1 MLATLAGEM
10 KSILYPFWICF
21 LFKSGRCA
29 RNVRERLATGRTTI
43 EAWENDMS
51 YYKKFVTLVVA
62 GITSAGVMSG
72 PVAGSEKGAIISFN
86 GPAGEAYIGRFIKGI
101 KETAALKGFDI
112 KVFENQ
118 FNQAEQDQQV
128 QQVLAAG
135 QLPDVFI
142 WWPSDATAG
151 LGSLRALA
159 RTGVPVLKINQLPND
174 QDKQYIFGYAG
185 PDDRLRAR
193 NAGYMMREAAARKKA
208 EGGNGFNV
216 LVLSYPHSYGGYGL
230 SINAF
235 KDAIAGSDLTIIGDI
250 GEGFGQANGY
260 KGAAKLIAAHRDQGI
275 HFVYG
280 MDDAILTGGI
290 QAFEEAGY
298 VMGEDVIAVGTVCNG
313 DKQLIE
319 EGKQFGTTLQSP
331 LHEGQLAIKMV
342 EEYLETGE
350 LAHYINFTPNPA
362 VTLDNLETVALRG
375 YDGKLY
381 GIDELCSGAWGS

>member
-1 MLATLAGEM
+1 MSYFTKLAGV
-10 KSILYPFWICF
+10 
-21 LFKSGRCA
+21 A
-29 RNVRERLATGRTTI
+29 LAG
-43 EAWENDMS
+43 
-51 YYKKFVTLVVA
+51 
-62 GITSAGVMSG
+62 GIAISSMATSAFAAS
-72 PVAGSEKGAIISFN
+72 IISFN
-86 GPAGEAYIGRFIKGI
+86 GPAGEAYIGKFIKGI
-101 KETAALKGFDI
+101 KNTAELKGFDI
-112 KVFENQ
+112 KVYENQ

-142 WWPSDATAG
+142 WWPSDAVAG

-159 RTGVPVLKINQLPND
+159 KTGVPVLKINQLPNE

-193 NAGYMMREAAARKKA
+193 NAGYMMREAAAAKKA
-208 EGGNGFNV
+208 AGGAGFNV

-235 KDAIAGSDLTIIGDI
+235 NEAIAGSDLKIIGDVD
-250 GEGFGQANGY
+250 EGFGQANGY
-260 KGAAKLIAAHRDQGI
+260 KGAAKMIAALQGQSI
-275 HFVYG
+275 DFVYG
-280 MDDAILTGGI
+280 MDDAMLTGGI
-290 QAFEEAGY
+290 KALEEAGM

-342 EEYLETGE
+342 EEYLNTGK
-350 LAHYINFTPNPA
+350 LANYINFTPNPS
-362 VTLDNLETVALRG
+362 VTKDTIETTALRG

-381 GIDELCSGAWGS
+381 TIEELCSGAWGG

>member
-1 MLATLAGEM
+1 
-10 KSILYPFWICF
+10 
-21 LFKSGRCA
+21 
-29 RNVRERLATGRTTI
+29 
-43 EAWENDMS
+43 MS
-51 YYKKFVTLVVA
+51 YYTKSMSVLVAAGLTL
-62 GITSAGVMSG
+62 GSFSSAAFAASIV
-72 PVAGSEKGAIISFN
+72 SFN

-101 KETAALKGFDI
+101 KDTAELKGYDI
-112 KVFENQ
+112 KVYENQ

-128 QQVLAAG
+128 QQVLSTG

-142 WWPSDATAG
+142 WWPSDAVAG

-159 RTGVPVLKINQLPND
+159 KTGIPVLKINQLPNE

-193 NAGYMMREAAARKKA
+193 NAGYMMREAEAAKKA
-208 EGGNGFNV
+208 AGGTGFNV
-216 LVLSYPHSYGGYGL
+216 LALSYPHSYGGYGL

-235 KDAIAGSDLTIIGDI
+235 KEAIAGSDLEIIGDVD
-250 GEGFGQANGY
+250 EGFGQSNGY
-260 KGAAKLIAAHRDQGI
+260 KGAAKMIAALQGQSI
-275 HFVYG
+275 DFVYG

-290 QAFEEAGY
+290 KALEEAGL
-298 VMGEDVIAVGTVCNG
+298 VMGKDVIAVGTVCNG

-342 EEYLETGE
+342 EEYLNTGKLE
-350 LAHYINFTPNPA
+350 NYINFTPNPS
-362 VTLDNLETVALRG
+362 VTAETIETTALRG

-381 GIDELCSGAWGS
+381 TIEELCSGAWGG

>member
-1 MLATLAGEM
+1 MSQLCKTACAALIASLLLGVSATA
-10 KSILYPFWICF
+10 
-21 LFKSGRCA
+21 A
-29 RNVRERLATGRTTI
+29 
-43 EAWENDMS
+43 
-51 YYKKFVTLVVA
+51 
-62 GITSAGVMSG
+62 SAAS
-72 PVAGSEKGAIISFN
+72 IISFN

-101 KETAALKGFDI
+101 KETAALKNLDI

-142 WWPSDATAG
+142 WWPSDAVAG

-159 RTGVPVLKINQLPND
+159 KTGIPVLKINQLPNE

-193 NAGYMMREAAARKKA
+193 NAGYMMREASAQKKA
-208 EGGNGFNV
+208 EGGEGFNV
-216 LVLSYPHSYGGYGL
+216 IALSYPHSYGGYGL

-235 KDAIAGSDLTIIGDI
+235 KDAIAGSDLKIIGDI

-260 KGAAKLIAAHRDQGI
+260 KGAAKLIAKLRDEGI

-290 QAFEEAGY
+290 GALEEAGY
-298 VMGEDVIAVGTVCNG
+298 KMGTDVIAVGTVCNG

-342 EEYLETGE
+342 EEYLQTGK
-350 LAHYINFTPNPA
+350 LANYINFTPNPA
-362 VTLDNLETVALRG
+362 VTLDNLETTALRG

-381 GIDELCSGAWGS
+381 GIDELCSGAWGG

>member
-1 MLATLAGEM
+1 MTLIRKLLAVAAAASVALTAGM
-10 KSILYPFWICF
+10 SAAQTKGSI
-21 LFKSGRCA
+21 
-29 RNVRERLATGRTTI
+29 V
-43 EAWENDMS
+43 
-51 YYKKFVTLVVA
+51 
-62 GITSAGVMSG
+62 
-72 PVAGSEKGAIISFN
+72 SFN
-86 GPAGEAYIGRFIKGI
+86 GPAGEAYIGRFIKGL

-112 KVFENQ
+112 KVYENQ

-208 EGGNGFNV
+208 EGGEGFNV
-216 LVLSYPHSYGGYGL
+216 IVLSYPHSYGGYGL

-235 KDAIAGSDLTIIGDI
+235 NDAIAGSDLTIIGDV

-260 KGAAKLIAAHRDQGI
+260 KGAAKLVAKLRDQGI

-290 QAFEEAGY
+290 GALEEAGY
-298 VMGEDVIAVGTVCNG
+298 TMGEDVIAVGTVCNG

-342 EEYLETGE
+342 EEFLNTGE
-350 LAHYINFTPNPA
+350 LENYINFTPNPS
-362 VTLDNLETVALRG
+362 VTLDNIETVALRG
-375 YDGKLY
+375 YDGNLY

>member
-1 MLATLAGEM
+1 MQHLNKAIGLVLTAGLALGAMTASAVAQDKG
-10 KSILYPFWICF
+10 SI
-21 LFKSGRCA
+21 
-29 RNVRERLATGRTTI
+29 V
-43 EAWENDMS
+43 
-51 YYKKFVTLVVA
+51 
-62 GITSAGVMSG
+62 
-72 PVAGSEKGAIISFN
+72 SFN

-135 QLPDVFI
+135 QLPDVFV

-159 RTGVPVLKINQLPND
+159 RTGVPVLKINQLPNE

-193 NAGYMMREAAARKKA
+193 NAGYMMREAAARKLA
-208 EGGNGFNV
+208 EGGEGFNV

-235 KDAIAGSDLTIIGDI
+235 KDAIAGSPLTIIGDV

-260 KGAAKLIAAHRDQGI
+260 KGAAKLIAAHRDEGI
-275 HFVYG
+275 HYVYG

-290 QAFEEAGY
+290 GAFEEAGY
-298 VMGEDVIAVGTVCNG
+298 KMGEDVIAVGTVCNG

-342 EEYLETGE
+342 EEYLETGA
-350 LAHYINFTPNPA
+350 LSKYINFTPN
-362 VTLDNLETVALRG
+362 
-375 YDGKLY
+375 LY
-381 GIDELCSGAWGS
+381 GIDELCSGAWGG

>member
-1 MLATLAGEM
+1 MSYFTKLAGV
-10 KSILYPFWICF
+10 
-21 LFKSGRCA
+21 A
-29 RNVRERLATGRTTI
+29 LAG
-43 EAWENDMS
+43 
-51 YYKKFVTLVVA
+51 
-62 GITSAGVMSG
+62 GIAISSMATSAFAAS
-72 PVAGSEKGAIISFN
+72 IISFN
-86 GPAGEAYIGRFIKGI
+86 GPAGEAYIGKFIKGI
-101 KETAALKGFDI
+101 KNTAELKGFDI
-112 KVFENQ
+112 KVYENQ

-142 WWPSDATAG
+142 WWPSDAVAG

-159 RTGVPVLKINQLPND
+159 KTGVPVLKINQLPNE

-193 NAGYMMREAAARKKA
+193 NAGYMMREAAAAKKA
-208 EGGNGFNV
+208 AGGAGFNV

-235 KDAIAGSDLTIIGDI
+235 NEAIAGSDLKIIGDVD
-250 GEGFGQANGY
+250 EGFGQANGY
-260 KGAAKLIAAHRDQGI
+260 KGAAKMIAALQGQSI
-275 HFVYG
+275 DFVYG

-290 QAFEEAGY
+290 KALEEAGM

-342 EEYLETGE
+342 EEYLNTGK
-350 LAHYINFTPNPA
+350 LANYINFTPNPS
-362 VTLDNLETVALRG
+362 VTKDTIETTALRG
-375 YDGKLY
+375 YDGKLCT
-381 GIDELCSGAWGS
+381 IEELCSGAWGG

>member
-1 MLATLAGEM
+1 MSYFTKLAGV
-10 KSILYPFWICF
+10 
-21 LFKSGRCA
+21 A
-29 RNVRERLATGRTTI
+29 LAG
-43 EAWENDMS
+43 
-51 YYKKFVTLVVA
+51 
-62 GITSAGVMSG
+62 GIAISSMATSAFAAS
-72 PVAGSEKGAIISFN
+72 IISFN
-86 GPAGEAYIGRFIKGI
+86 GPAGEAYIGKFIKGI
-101 KETAALKGFDI
+101 KNTAELKGFDI
-112 KVFENQ
+112 KVYENQ

-142 WWPSDATAG
+142 WWPSDAVAG

-159 RTGVPVLKINQLPND
+159 KTGVPVLKINQLPND

-193 NAGYMMREAAARKKA
+193 NAGYMMREAAAAKKA
-208 EGGNGFNV
+208 AGGAGFNV

-235 KDAIAGSDLTIIGDI
+235 NEAIAGSDLKIIGDVD
-250 GEGFGQANGY
+250 EGFGQANGY
-260 KGAAKLIAAHRDQGI
+260 KGAAKMIAALQGQSI
-275 HFVYG
+275 DFVYG

-290 QAFEEAGY
+290 KALEEAGM

-342 EEYLETGE
+342 EEYLNTGK
-350 LAHYINFTPNPA
+350 LANYINFTPNPS
-362 VTLDNLETVALRG
+362 VTKDTIETTALRG

-381 GIDELCSGAWGS
+381 TIEELCSGAWEG

>member
-1 MLATLAGEM
+1 MRLTRKIGGMFVAAAMLAGTHVGSVHAADKG
-10 KSILYPFWICF
+10 SI
-21 LFKSGRCA
+21 
-29 RNVRERLATGRTTI
+29 V
-43 EAWENDMS
+43 
-51 YYKKFVTLVVA
+51 
-62 GITSAGVMSG
+62 
-72 PVAGSEKGAIISFN
+72 SFN
-86 GPAGEAYIGRFIKGI
+86 GPAGEAYIGRFITGI

-135 QLPDVFI
+135 VLPDVFI

-159 RTGVPVLKINQLPND
+159 KTGVPVLKINQLPNE

-193 NAGYMMREAAARKKA
+193 NAGYMMREAAAAKKA
-208 EGGNGFNV
+208 AGGDGFNV
-216 LVLSYPHSYGGYGL
+216 IVLSYPHSYGGYGL

-235 KDAIAGSDLTIIGDI
+235 KEAIAGSDLNIIGDVD
-250 GEGFGQANGY
+250 EGFGQANGY
-260 KGAAKLIAAHRDQGI
+260 KGAAKLIAKVKDQGI

-290 QAFEEAGY
+290 GALEEAGFK
-298 VMGEDVIAVGTVCNG
+298 MGEDVIAVGTVCNG

-331 LHEGQLAIKMV
+331 LHEGQLAIKLV
-342 EEYLETGE
+342 EEFLDTGE
-350 LAHYINFTPNPA
+350 LANYINFTPNPA
-362 VTLDNLETVALRG
+362 VTKETIETTALRG
-375 YDGKLY
+375 FDGKLY
-381 GIDELCSGAWGS
+381 GIDELCSGAWGG

>member
-1 MLATLAGEM
+1 
-10 KSILYPFWICF
+10 
-21 LFKSGRCA
+21 
-29 RNVRERLATGRTTI
+29 
-43 EAWENDMS
+43 MS
-51 YYKKFVTLVVA
+51 LKNAVA
-62 GITSAGVMSG
+62 AGVIAC
-72 PVAGSEKGAIISFN
+72 VAIGSAAVSANAQTRGSIISFN
-86 GPAGEAYIGRFIKGI
+86 GPAGEAYIGKFIKGI

-142 WWPSDATAG
+142 WWPSDAVAG

-159 RTGVPVLKINQLPND
+159 RTGIPVLKINQLPNE

-193 NAGYMMREAAARKKA
+193 NAGYMMREAAARKLA
-208 EGGNGFNV
+208 EGGDGFNV

-235 KDAIAGSDLTIIGDI
+235 KDAIEGSPLNIIGDV

-260 KGAAKLIAAHRDQGI
+260 KGAAKMIAKLKDQGI

-290 QAFEEAGY
+290 GALEEAGY
-298 VMGEDVIAVGTVCNG
+298 AMGTDVTAVGTVCNG

-342 EEYLETGE
+342 EQYLENGK
-350 LAHYINFTPNPA
+350 LDKYINFTPNPA

-375 YDGKLY
+375 YDDKLY
-381 GIDELCSGAWGS
+381 GIDELCSGAW

>member
-1 MLATLAGEM
+1 M
-10 KSILYPFWICF
+10 
-21 LFKSGRCA
+21 
-29 RNVRERLATGRTTI
+29 TTI
-43 EAWENDMS
+43 S
-51 YYKKFVTLVVA
+51 KVIRVVA
-62 GITSAGVMSG
+62 AASIVLGAATTAAMAQSK
-72 PVAGSEKGAIISFN
+72 GSIISFN

-101 KETAALKGFDI
+101 KETAALKGYDI

-135 QLPDVFI
+135 QVPDVFI
-142 WWPSDATAG
+142 WWPSDAVAG

-159 RTGVPVLKINQLPND
+159 RTGVPVLKINQLPNE
-174 QDKQYIFGYAG
+174 QDKQFIFGYAG

-193 NAGYMMREAAARKKA
+193 NAGYMMREAAAAKKA
-208 EGGNGFNV
+208 AGGEGYNV
-216 LVLSYPHSYGGYGL
+216 LVLAYPHSYGGYGL

-235 KDAIAGSDLTIIGDI
+235 KDAIAGSDLTIIGDFD
-250 GEGFGQANGY
+250 EGFGQANGY
-260 KGAAKLIAAHRDQGI
+260 KGAAKAIAALRDEGI

-290 QAFEEAGY
+290 KALEEAGY
-298 VMGEDVIAVGTVCNG
+298 EMGTDVIAVGTVCNG

-342 EEYLETGE
+342 EEYLTTGE
-350 LAHYINFTPNPA
+350 LANYINFTPNPA
-362 VTLDNLETVALRG
+362 VTATNMETVALRG

-381 GIDELCSGAWGS
+381 GIDELCSGAWGG

>member
-1 MLATLAGEM
+1 MNQMSNL
-10 KSILYPFWICF
+10 
-21 LFKSGRCA
+21 
-29 RNVRERLATGRTTI
+29 VRT
-43 EAWENDMS
+43 
-51 YYKKFVTLVVA
+51 VVVA
-62 GITSAGVMSG
+62 GLMLGGAATAV
-72 PVAGSEKGAIISFN
+72 VAQGKGSIISFN

-101 KETAALKGFDI
+101 KETAALKGYDI

-142 WWPSDATAG
+142 WWPSDAVAG

-159 RTGVPVLKINQLPND
+159 RTGVPVLKINQLPNE

-193 NAGYMMREAAARKKA
+193 NAGYMMREAAAAKKA
-208 EGGNGFNV
+208 AGGEGFNV

-235 KDAIAGSDLTIIGDI
+235 NDAIAGSDLKVIGDV

-260 KGAAKLIAAHRDQGI
+260 KGAAKAIAALRDEGI

-290 QAFEEAGY
+290 KALEEAGY
-298 VMGEDVIAVGTVCNG
+298 MMGEDVIAVGTVCNG

-331 LHEGQLAIKMV
+331 LHEGQLAIAMV
-342 EEYLETGE
+342 EEYLTTGE
-350 LAHYINFTPNPA
+350 LENYINFTPNPA
-362 VTLDNLETVALRG
+362 VTATNIDTVALRG

>member
-1 MLATLAGEM
+1 MSFFKKAVGVTAAACLTVGIMSSAALAQA
-10 KSILYPFWICF
+10 KASI
-21 LFKSGRCA
+21 
-29 RNVRERLATGRTTI
+29 V
-43 EAWENDMS
+43 
-51 YYKKFVTLVVA
+51 
-62 GITSAGVMSG
+62 
-72 PVAGSEKGAIISFN
+72 SFN

-151 LGSLRALA
+151 LGSLRALHK
-159 RTGVPVLKINQLPND
+159 TGVPVLKINQLPNE

-193 NAGYMMREAAARKKA
+193 NAGYMMREAAAAKKA
-208 EGGNGFNV
+208 AGGTSFNV
-216 LVLSYPHSYGGYGL
+216 IALSYPHSYGGYGL

-235 KDAIAGSDLTIIGDI
+235 KEAIAGSDLKIIGDVD
-250 GEGFGQANGY
+250 EGFGQANGY
-260 KGAAKLIAAHRDQGI
+260 KGAAKLIASVKDQGI
-275 HFVYG
+275 DFVYG

-290 QAFEEAGY
+290 NALEEAGY
-298 VMGEDVIAVGTVCNG
+298 EMGVDVIAVGTVCNG

-331 LHEGQLAIKMV
+331 LHEGQLAIKLV
-342 EEYLETGE
+342 EEYLETGK
-350 LAHYINFTPNPA
+350 LANYINFTPNPA
-362 VTLDNLETVALRG
+362 VTKDTIETTALRG

-381 GIDELCSGAWGS
+381 GISELCSGAW

>member
-1 MLATLAGEM
+1 MT
-10 KSILYPFWICF
+10 F
-21 LFKSGRCA
+21 FKK
-29 RNVRERLATGRTTI
+29 T
-43 EAWENDMS
+43 MQ
-51 YYKKFVTLVVA
+51 FMVA
-62 GITSAGVMSG
+62 GAFAVSIMASG
-72 PVAGSEKGAIISFN
+72 AFAQDKPSIVSFN

-101 KETAALKGFDI
+101 KNTAALKGFDI

-135 QLPDVFI
+135 VLPDVFI
-142 WWPSDATAG
+142 WWPSDAVAG

-159 RTGVPVLKINQLPND
+159 KTGVPVLKINQLPNE

-193 NAGYMMREAAARKKA
+193 NAGYMMREAAAAKKA
-208 EGGNGFNV
+208 AGGSGYNV

-235 KDAIAGSDLTIIGDI
+235 KEAIAGSDLRIIDDVD
-250 GEGFGQANGY
+250 EGFGQSNGY
-260 KGAAKLIAAHRDQGI
+260 KGAAKAIAANRDEGI

-290 QAFEEAGY
+290 KALEEAGY
-298 VMGEDVIAVGTVCNG
+298 KMGEDVIAVGTVCNG

-342 EEYLETGE
+342 EEYLETGK
-350 LAHYINFTPNPA
+350 LKNYINFTPNPA
-362 VTLDNLETVALRG
+362 VTASNMETVALRG
-375 YDGKLY
+375 FDGKLY
-381 GIDELCSGAWGS
+381 GIDELCSGAWGG

>member
-1 MLATLAGEM
+1 MSYFTKLAGV
-10 KSILYPFWICF
+10 
-21 LFKSGRCA
+21 A
-29 RNVRERLATGRTTI
+29 LAG
-43 EAWENDMS
+43 
-51 YYKKFVTLVVA
+51 
-62 GITSAGVMSG
+62 GIAISSMATSAFAAS
-72 PVAGSEKGAIISFN
+72 IISFN
-86 GPAGEAYIGRFIKGI
+86 GPAGEAYIGKFIKGI
-101 KETAALKGFDI
+101 KNTAELKGFDI
-112 KVFENQ
+112 KVYENQ

-142 WWPSDATAG
+142 WWPSDAVAG

-159 RTGVPVLKINQLPND
+159 KTGVPVLKINQLPNE

-193 NAGYMMREAAARKKA
+193 NAGYMMREAAAAKKA
-208 EGGNGFNV
+208 AGGAGFNV

-235 KDAIAGSDLTIIGDI
+235 NEAIAGSDLKIIGDVD
-250 GEGFGQANGY
+250 EGFGQANGY
-260 KGAAKLIAAHRDQGI
+260 KGAAKMIAALQGQSI
-275 HFVYG
+275 DFVYG

-290 QAFEEAGY
+290 KALEEAGM

-319 EGKQFGTTLQSP
+319 EGKQFGTTLQAP

-342 EEYLETGE
+342 EEYLNTGK
-350 LAHYINFTPNPA
+350 LANYINFTPNPS
-362 VTLDNLETVALRG
+362 VTKDTIETTALRG

-381 GIDELCSGAWGS
+381 TIEELCSGAWGG

>member
-1 MLATLAGEM
+1 MKILRNFLSICAAAVFALSATTV
-10 KSILYPFWICF
+10 SIAAS
-21 LFKSGRCA
+21 K
-29 RNVRERLATGRTTI
+29 
-43 EAWENDMS
+43 
-51 YYKKFVTLVVA
+51 
-62 GITSAGVMSG
+62 
-72 PVAGSEKGAIISFN
+72 GSIISFN

-101 KETAALKGFDI
+101 KNTAAMKGFDI
-112 KVFENQ
+112 KVYENQ

-142 WWPSDATAG
+142 WWPSDAVAG

-159 RTGVPVLKINQLPND
+159 KTGIPVLKINQLPNE
-174 QDKQYIFGYAG
+174 QDKKYIFGYAG

-193 NAGYMMREAAARKKA
+193 NAGYMMREAAAAKKA
-208 EGGNGFNV
+208 AGGTGFNV
-216 LVLSYPHSYGGYGL
+216 LALSYPHSYGGYTL

-235 KDAIAGSDLTIIGDI
+235 KEAIAGSDLKIIGDVD
-250 GEGFGQANGY
+250 EGFGQANGY
-260 KGAAKLIAAHRDQGI
+260 KGAAKMISKLKDQGI

-290 QAFEEAGY
+290 KALEEAGY
-298 VMGEDVIAVGTVCNG
+298 KMGTDVIAVGTVCNG

-342 EEYLETGE
+342 EEYLSTGK
-350 LAHYINFTPNPA
+350 LANYINFTPNPS
-362 VTLDNLETVALRG
+362 VTKDTIETTALRG
-375 YDGKLY
+375 FDGKLY
-381 GIDELCSGAWGS
+381 TIEELCSGAWE

>member
-1 MLATLAGEM
+1 MTLIRKLLAAAAAASVALTAGM
-10 KSILYPFWICF
+10 SAAQTKGSI
-21 LFKSGRCA
+21 
-29 RNVRERLATGRTTI
+29 V
-43 EAWENDMS
+43 
-51 YYKKFVTLVVA
+51 
-62 GITSAGVMSG
+62 
-72 PVAGSEKGAIISFN
+72 SFN
-86 GPAGEAYIGRFIKGI
+86 GPAGEAYIGRFIKGL

-112 KVFENQ
+112 KVYENQ

-159 RTGVPVLKINQLPND
+159 RTDVPVLKINQLPND

-208 EGGNGFNV
+208 EGGEGFNV
-216 LVLSYPHSYGGYGL
+216 IVLSYPHSYGGYGL

-235 KDAIAGSDLTIIGDI
+235 NDAIAGSDLTIIGDV

-260 KGAAKLIAAHRDQGI
+260 KGAAKLVAKLRDQGI

-290 QAFEEAGY
+290 GALEEAGY
-298 VMGEDVIAVGTVCNG
+298 TMGEDVIAVGTVCNG

-342 EEYLETGE
+342 EEFLNTGE
-350 LAHYINFTPNPA
+350 LENYINFTPNPS
-362 VTLDNLETVALRG
+362 VTLDNIETVALRG
-375 YDGKLY
+375 YDGNLY